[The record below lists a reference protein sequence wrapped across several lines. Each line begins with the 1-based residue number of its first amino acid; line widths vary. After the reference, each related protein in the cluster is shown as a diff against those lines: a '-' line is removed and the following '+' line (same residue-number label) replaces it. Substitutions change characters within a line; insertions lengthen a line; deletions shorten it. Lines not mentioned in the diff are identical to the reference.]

1 MRIEKYACRKCDVK
15 NPCVFMKNEDSD
27 GCPMKCPCAM
37 DNISAEWKLV
47 HVESNNMTLTV
58 SGETKDM
65 KIEIIDKMFE

>member
-1 MRIEKYACRKCDVK
+1 MRIEKYACRKCDAK
-15 NPCVFMKNEDSD
+15 NPCVFMKSEDAD
-27 GCPMKCPCAM
+27 GCPINCPCSL
-37 DNISAEWKLV
+37 DNTPAEWKLV